1 MPSTFGPGLAVDP
14 VTLAPVPNALIRV
27 MDTEGNVE
35 YTTQDLQGTT
45 QPVLTDHRGQYPQF
59 QVPESVPA
67 ALLVSPPY
75 MQRIASLE
83 ALQRALESADRAE
96 AAAASAAAIRD
107 GLETRVQ
114 NVEARLTALESAAG
128 LGPSTPGDGQ
138 TP

>member
-35 YTTQDLQGTT
+35 YTPQDLQGNTHL
-45 QPVLTDHRGQYPQF
+45 VFTDHRGQYPQF
-59 QVPESVPA
+59 QIPESVPA

-83 ALQRALESADRAE
+83 VLQGASQVVELVDDLIEEATRPRFAD
-96 AAAASAAAIRD
+96 
-107 GLETRVQ
+107 
-114 NVEARLTALESAAG
+114 N
-128 LGPSTPGDGQ
+128 GDG
-138 TP
+138 TITLMTSTTITDAGDGTLTIGA